1 MSIKIAKLEKKSI
14 VEKLTD
20 KFEKDVERFFV
31 WAVKKDYE
39 LKNSND
45 ESIEWSIDLLKTID
59 FKEPGRNKLESL
71 IKSIRQTYN
80 IFLNE
85 IEIDDAKLMSKDFKE
100 SPVEKSPKKVKEVKP
115 KKSTKKIKNEDV
127 KSEDVELHLKHTDKD
142 VKSEVKPTD
151 EDAGYKV
158 RIDMTLDTENTFW
171 LDTLEY
177 WTKDLIKV
185 FGKPKK
191 TGSDQDDHLYEWKIQ
206 VNNTIYTIYDWH
218 NKEKL
223 EDITW
228 HLGTNE
234 ENEDDFK
241 VLIKY
246 IDEIICKQDIK
257 LNFENLDEE

>member
-1 MSIKIAKLEKKSI
+1 MSIKIAKLERKSI

-45 ESIEWSIDLLKTID
+45 ESVEWSIDLLKTID

-115 KKSTKKIKNEDV
+115 KKSKKIE
-127 KSEDVELHLKHTDKD
+127 SEVTE
-142 VKSEVKPTD
+142 EVKPKKKSK
-151 EDAGYKV
+151 ESEVIEEVKPEIESV
-158 RIDMTLDTENTFW
+158 KLDMTLDTENTFW

-177 WTKDLIKV
+177 WTKDLVKV

-191 TGSDQDDHLYEWKIQ
+191 TGNDEDDHLYEWKIQ
-206 VNNTIYTIYDWH
+206 VNNTVYAIYDWH

-228 HLGTNE
+228 HLGTSE
-234 ENEDDFK
+234 ENEDDYK

-246 IDEIICKQDIK
+246 IDEIIGDEDIK
-257 LNFENLDEE
+257 LDFENLDEE